1 MTERST
7 YHHGNAREALMA
19 AALDIIDEKGL
30 GGFSLRGTA
39 KKVGVDP
46 ATCYRHF
53 KNKEA
58 VLHAIASRGF
68 TRFSQ
73 AMAACEGD
81 SVQDRLVNMGICY
94 VQFACDQPLVF
105 QIMFGGCG
113 LPSLDERLRED
124 EVEKTS
130 FELLLEAL
138 AEWASQNQWQG
149 DVESLAMDTWAAI
162 HGLASLLAFQAIS
175 LDDPA
180 IAAAVERLI
189 SARLSSA

>member
-1 MTERST
+1 
-7 YHHGNAREALMA
+7 MA

-30 GGFSLRGTA
+30 GGFSLRATA

-58 VLHAIASRGF
+58 ILHGIASRGF
-68 TRFSQ
+68 TRFSH

-105 QIMFGGCG
+105 HIMFGGSG
-113 LPSLDERLRED
+113 LASLDERLRED

-130 FELLLEAL
+130 FESLVEAL
-138 AEWASQNQWQG
+138 VEWADQNQWQG
-149 DVESLAMDTWAAI
+149 DIESKAMDIWAAT

-175 LDDPA
+175 LDEPA
-180 IAAAVERLI
+180 IAAAVERLL
-189 SARLSSA
+189 SALLTSA